1 MSMKKFCPLIRTD
14 CLRDK
19 CSLWVVDGQKVT
31 NVKSGKSG
39 IKDTSAC
46 AIAKMGEESAM
57 NIWNETERIIN
68 KGDGID

>member
-1 MSMKKFCPLIRTD
+1 MKKFCPLIKED

-19 CSLWVVDGQKVT
+19 CSLWVSDGQKVT

-68 KGDGID
+68 GDANE

>member
-1 MSMKKFCPLIRTD
+1 MIKKLQCPFTKSPCIRHE
-14 CLRDK
+14 CA
-19 CSLWVVDGQKVT
+19 LWIADGQKVT
-31 NVKSGKSG
+31 NVETHKSG

-68 KGDGID
+68 GESNE